1 MAFELTDFYRS
12 YVPRGEMRGLF
23 NVARSDEVSDVER
36 YYAFYNESGSYVF
49 QQITTS
55 GTTGL
60 KVYKYYAKGS
70 QKVPKDLTDDWTN
83 RASLSYVEYYA
94 LFNQSD

>member
-23 NVARSDEVSDVER
+23 NVARSDEDSEGER
-36 YYAFYNESGSYVF
+36 YYAFYNEVGSYVF

-55 GTTGL
+55 GTAGL
-60 KVYKYYAKGS
+60 KLYKYYAVGANKTA
-70 QKVPKDLTDDWTN
+70 KDLTADWTN
-83 RASLSYVEYYA
+83 RASLIYVEYYQ
-94 LFNQSD
+94 LFNQNG